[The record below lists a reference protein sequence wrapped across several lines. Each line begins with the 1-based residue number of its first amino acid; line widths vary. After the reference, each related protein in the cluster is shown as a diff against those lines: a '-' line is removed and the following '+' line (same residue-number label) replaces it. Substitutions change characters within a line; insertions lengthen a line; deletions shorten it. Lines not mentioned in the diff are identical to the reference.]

1 MMKITN
7 NIQHRVS
14 LEFFIN
20 SKIDVSIPPH
30 VTERSIGAHMFNPF
44 SLFPNEATS
53 LRRESIM
60 PCAERGLTVRALFGF
75 FDGIGLSFVSVEYEP
90 LALLVGVFFSS
101 SMIIWIM
108 CCLYDF
114 LLITFFM

>member
-1 MMKITN
+1 
-7 NIQHRVS
+7 
-14 LEFFIN
+14 
-20 SKIDVSIPPH
+20 
-30 VTERSIGAHMFNPF
+30 
-44 SLFPNEATS
+44 
-53 LRRESIM
+53 
-60 PCAERGLTVRALFGF
+60 
-75 FDGIGLSFVSVEYEP
+75 LSFVSVEYEP